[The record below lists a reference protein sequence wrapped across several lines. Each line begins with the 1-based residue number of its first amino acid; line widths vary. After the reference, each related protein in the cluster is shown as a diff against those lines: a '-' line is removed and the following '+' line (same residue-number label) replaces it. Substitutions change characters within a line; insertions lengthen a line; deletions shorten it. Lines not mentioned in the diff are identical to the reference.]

1 VSPADPLQ
9 ACVDAMVGS
18 NVHDP
23 WLVRRLPGLL
33 EGAGFTLVR
42 MRSYGYVET
51 RDARYIPTILDRG
64 ADALVAAGRIGGDT
78 AAALKAE
85 ARRRIAAGQFFGH
98 IAYAS
103 LVARLSS

>member
-1 VSPADPLQ
+1 VLFWHFKSGVESCQ
-9 ACVDAMVGS
+9 
-18 NVHDP
+18 HQIFH
-23 WLVRRLPGLL
+23 LVMSSRPP
-33 EGAGFTLVR
+33 
-42 MRSYGYVET
+42 YGYVET

-64 ADALVAAGRIGGDT
+64 ADALVAAGRIGGEV

-85 ARRRIAAGQFFGH
+85 ARRRIAAGRFFAH